1 MPKTSVNEYDSIV
14 FWKNNIRLPRQI
26 FTMKPKTEAV
36 REKEATNQDL
46 GLCVLAL
53 DTRHTHVPLFFR

>member
-1 MPKTSVNEYDSIV
+1 MPKTSVNEYDSFV
-14 FWKNNIRLPRQI
+14 FRKNNIRLSRQI

-36 REKEATNQDL
+36 RKKKATNQDL

-53 DTRHTHVPLFFR
+53 DTRHTLVTLFFR